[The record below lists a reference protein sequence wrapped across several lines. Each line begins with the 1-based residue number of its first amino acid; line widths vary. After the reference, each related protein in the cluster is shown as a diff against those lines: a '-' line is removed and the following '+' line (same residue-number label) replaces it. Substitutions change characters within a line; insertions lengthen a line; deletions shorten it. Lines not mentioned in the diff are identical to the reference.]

1 MEKNLIEKLQAPF
14 SADEINFR
22 PKPVSKDKKD
32 KKDKALALVYVSNSA
47 IQNRLDEV
55 FGPFGW
61 QVSFRDWKNHNAQIC
76 QISVFDEEKQMW
88 IFKEDGASDT
98 CFEPI
103 KGGLSDSMKRCAK
116 MFGIGRYLSSKNIF
130 TNSWVTLDEYGK
142 IIDADIK
149 RLKNEY
155 NQYISGQ
162 KSAACKP
169 SSTITEIN
177 NIPTKSTTNKVEPLP
192 KQKINNVATKPTPK
206 KSEVPKVI
214 LNAITS
220 LLSINKNTTL
230 QSLLDH
236 YQVHSLE
243 ELSLIK
249 ANDAIK
255 KLSSNQTL

>member
-1 MEKNLIEKLQAPF
+1 
-14 SADEINFR
+14 
-22 PKPVSKDKKD
+22 
-32 KKDKALALVYVSNSA
+32 
-47 IQNRLDEV
+47 
-55 FGPFGW
+55 
-61 QVSFRDWKNHNAQIC
+61 
-76 QISVFDEEKQMW
+76 MW
-88 IFKEDGASDT
+88 IFKEDGAIDT

-206 KSEVPKVI
+206 KS
-214 LNAITS
+214 
-220 LLSINKNTTL
+220 
-230 QSLLDH
+230 
-236 YQVHSLE
+236 
-243 ELSLIK
+243 
-249 ANDAIK
+249 
-255 KLSSNQTL
+255 

>member
-32 KKDKALALVYVSNSA
+32 KALAFVYVTNSA

-76 QISVFDEEKQMW
+76 QISVFDKEKQIW

-98 CFEPI
+98 PFEPI

-116 MFGIGRYLSSKNIF
+116 MFGIGRYLSSKDIF
-130 TNSWVTLDEYGK
+130 SNSWVTLDEYGK
-142 IIDADIK
+142 IIDKDIT

-177 NIPTKSTTNKVEPLP
+177 NIPTKSTTNKVEPSP
-192 KQKINNVATKPTPK
+192 KEKINNVANKPIPK
-206 KSEVPKVI
+206 KNEVPKVI

-243 ELSLIK
+243 ELTLIK